1 MDYLTESSSV
11 PGSYEIYIDL
21 PEGTGVPG
29 LSGTMSRS
37 EQGEKYSC
45 CVTPESVYQ
54 EGIRNYVYVVK
65 ERDGILGKEYYAEQV
80 NVRIQD
86 ENDNWVAVESVLDGD
101 SLIISSST
109 KEVKN
114 GDVVRLEE

>member
-1 MDYLTESSSV
+1 MHRES
-11 PGSYEIYIDL
+11 I
-21 PEGTGVPG
+21 
-29 LSGTMSRS
+29 RS
-37 EQGEKYSC
+37 
-45 CVTPESVYQ
+45 
-54 EGIRNYVYVVK
+54 YVYVVK

-86 ENDNWVAVESVLDGD
+86 ENDAWVAVEGALDGD
-101 SLIISSST
+101 SLIIAYST